1 MLKLPKNPHPGIKIH
16 CRKCRQNNTG
26 CNHYDHHRFRM
37 CFIDRNTGRHRSKI
51 LKASTYNDAVV
62 EGIEFRAQVERKEL
76 EVVKSRSEMNFPE
89 ALVRYENYLNGKT
102 EYAHLTRSVSK
113 KHRNEVI
120 RYCELFGKSL
130 RRNHNLRHFKPGQI
144 SNYDVSIFYS
154 QMELRYPSPKTFN
167 KILSCLSSF
176 YRFLIE
182 IEELPI
188 KNLFTNCVRKHVPN
202 GQNLILSKEEFERI
216 LMAVESKPSLQEKR
230 SNGRRDNMYEPWMAN
245 AFKLFLYIGGRREEI
260 LSLRWND
267 IVEGPNGILF
277 FQLRNY
283 KVERLKKREV
293 DSKFVPIG
301 SDLFELLNEMG
312 YKEHKGKDQQ
322 LIDPDGKYTM
332 NTLMEKVTKS
342 FTHFREKSG
351 VEEAYTLKH
360 LRKTYLTW
368 LYHSMGSDS
377 KLVSSHSSMTV
388 LEKHYINP
396 LVLNIDQE
404 RLLGIKVFG

>member
-1 MLKLPKNPHPGIKIH
+1 M
-16 CRKCRQNNTG
+16 
-26 CNHYDHHRFRM
+26 
-37 CFIDRNTGRHRSKI
+37 
-51 LKASTYNDAVV
+51 
-62 EGIEFRAQVERKEL
+62 
-76 EVVKSRSEMNFPE
+76 
-89 ALVRYENYLNGKT
+89 
-102 EYAHLTRSVSK
+102 
-113 KHRNEVI
+113 
-120 RYCELFGKSL
+120 
-130 RRNHNLRHFKPGQI
+130 
-144 SNYDVSIFYS
+144 
-154 QMELRYPSPKTFN
+154 
-167 KILSCLSSF
+167 
-176 YRFLIE
+176 
-182 IEELPI
+182 
-188 KNLFTNCVRKHVPN
+188 PN

-230 SNGRRDNMYEPWMAN
+230 SNGRRDNMYETWMAN

-396 LVLNIDQE
+396 LVLNMDQHKYLE
-404 RLLGIKVFG
+404 HSF